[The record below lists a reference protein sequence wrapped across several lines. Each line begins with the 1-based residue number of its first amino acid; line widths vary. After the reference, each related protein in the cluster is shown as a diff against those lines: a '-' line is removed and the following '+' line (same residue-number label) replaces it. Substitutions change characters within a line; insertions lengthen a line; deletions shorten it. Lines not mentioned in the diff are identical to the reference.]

1 MANKKLSILCFG
13 AGAIGSYIGASLAA
27 SGHHVVFLDRP
38 ETVNKIKKNGIHLSL
53 IDGTEINIKNPVL
66 TSDLNSIL
74 KEIKFDFSI
83 LAVKSYDTEE
93 LLSQWSGLEQIIPPV
108 LCLQNGIENE
118 LKIGK
123 LIGEENVIAGSVTTA
138 IGKKENGTITV
149 EKLRGVGIS
158 SNHILSRLIIS
169 EMSKAGLN
177 AIQFSNANSM
187 KWSKLLTNLTA
198 NASSAILSMTPAE
211 ILSDKLLYKME
222 IEQLRETLR
231 VMQRIGIPVCN
242 LPGTPVKLF
251 AFLIRYV
258 PRFLSKG
265 VLTKAMASGRGAK
278 MPSFYIDLVSG
289 RKKSEVEFLN
299 GTVAR
304 VGDKHNIDTPV
315 NKLLTQIL
323 MSITEG
329 NIDKAEFFN
338 NPKKL
343 LSLLN

>member
-1 MANKKLSILCFG
+1 
-13 AGAIGSYIGASLAA
+13 
-27 SGHHVVFLDRP
+27 
-38 ETVNKIKKNGIHLSL
+38 
-53 IDGTEINIKNPVL
+53 
-66 TSDLNSIL
+66 
-74 KEIKFDFSI
+74 
-83 LAVKSYDTEE
+83 VKSYDTEE
-93 LLSQWSGLEQIIPPV
+93 LLSQWNGLEQKIPPV

-123 LIGEENVIAGSVTTA
+123 LIGEENVIAGTVTTA
-138 IGKKENGTITV
+138 IGKNENGIITV

-158 SNHILSRLIIS
+158 SNHVLSSLIIS
-169 EMSKAGLN
+169 EMSEAGLN
-177 AIQFSNANSM
+177 AIQFSNPYSM

-211 ILSDKLLYKME
+211 ILSDNLLFKME

-242 LPGTPVKLF
+242 LPGTPVRLF
-251 AFLIRYV
+251 AFLIRFV

-265 VLTKAMASGRGAK
+265 ILTKAMASGRGAK
-278 MPSFYIDLVSG
+278 MPSFYLDLVSG

-304 VGDKHNIDTPV
+304 FGDKHNIDTPI
-315 NKLLTQIL
+315 NKLLTQTL

-329 NIDKAEFFN
+329 SLDKTEFIN
-338 NPKKL
+338 NPNKL
-343 LSLLN
+343 LSLLNQ